1 MTQREKLPVVRQ
13 SNELIEASYKIASIG
28 EARLIRM
35 LIAQIKPE
43 DEDFKTYRISVDDF
57 AKFFNLSSNRAYEW
71 VKKAADDLT
80 SRKIRIEKG
89 KSWLFTHWLSSAEYK
104 DGSGYVELCFDG
116 KLKPY
121 LLQLKK
127 YYTQYQL
134 ENIIHFKS
142 IHSVRVF
149 ELLKSESFKA
159 DARGRFSVSISYQE
173 LRNRLDVSDEEY
185 LLFKD
190 FRINV
195 IEQAVREININP
207 DITVLDVR
215 YGKTGRKF
223 SEVTFH
229 CEQTKQTQL
238 DLEEKI
244 VIEAVDSTMEHP
256 DYINDLVS
264 FGVDK
269 DTAYKWKKRYKVSR
283 IQDAVAYTKAMQK
296 EGRIHTSISGFVAKA
311 VVDGIGSAW
320 LEEQRVKEEAMKKKA
335 SEEKEV
341 KRREKEEERR
351 RKEENDRVW
360 GVFLSKSES
369 EQKEFIEKRVVKTA
383 DTMRIYREKGINSPF
398 IRSLIISEFKKDSL
412 RDAR

>member
-1 MTQREKLPVVRQ
+1 MSQRELLPVVRQ

-89 KSWLFTHWLSSAEYK
+89 NSWLFTHWLSSAEYK

-159 DARGRFSVSISYQE
+159 DAKGRFSVTISYQD
-173 LRNRLDVSDEEY
+173 LRRRLDVSDEEY

-195 IEQAVREININP
+195 IEQAVREINVNP
-207 DITVLDVR
+207 DISVCNVK
-215 YGKTGRKF
+215 YGKTGRKI
-223 SEVTFH
+223 SEITFL
-229 CEQTKQTQL
+229 CEKNKQTQL

-244 VIEAVDSTMEHP
+244 VIEAVDSKKDHP

-264 FGVDK
+264 FGVSEDV
-269 DTAYKWKKRYKVSR
+269 AYKWKKKYKISR
-283 IQDAVAYTKAMQK
+283 IQDAIAYTKAMQR
-296 EGRIHTSISGFVAKA
+296 EGRIHTNVSGFVAKA
-311 VVDGIGSAW
+311 VIDGIGSAW
-320 LEEQRVKEEAMKKKA
+320 IEEQKAKDEALKKKA
-335 SEEKEV
+335 FEEKEA
-341 KRREKEEERR
+341 KRKEQEEEKR
-351 RKEENDRVW
+351 RKEENDIIW
-360 GVFLSKSES
+360 KAFLSLDEGV
-369 EQKEFIEKRVVKTA
+369 QKEFIEKRAVKTA
-383 DTMRIYREKGINSPF
+383 DTMRIYKEKGMQSPF
-398 IRSLIISEFKKDSL
+398 IRSLIISEFKKEVIDDT
-412 RDAR
+412 R